1 MEILKSR
8 FVNVAI
14 DQWYQ
19 RRQKDA
25 EGDYYRQIAT
35 QGPRKDMNETTQGLY
50 ACSADGK
57 LLGYTNNRGPE
68 AVKRL
73 LKKAL
78 QEFQPIPAT
87 KIETWKQ
94 DPQFV
99 RALPEGGL
107 TVTVT
112 SKVLAASEETDDKRT
127 MIFQSSLGRDNLWI
141 RKDEHDAIV
150 KGDLSESLKRR
161 IARFHLIDNTRGEPP
176 MWEDGEIRKLE
187 LSLTKGRLKGS
198 VHLETKSGDRGYEVE
213 ILGVVETKDGK
224 VVRLDA
230 VAKGLFWGH
239 GSYTGLAA
247 PSGKFTLAIAFT
259 LSEGKEEADKVPPQ
273 GTKGWLPTYLNP

>member
-1 MEILKSR
+1 VEILKSK

-19 RRQKDA
+19 RRRKDA
-25 EGDYYRQIAT
+25 EGDYYRRIAT

-78 QEFQPIPAT
+78 QDFQPLPAAR
-87 KIETWKQ
+87 IDAGKQ
-94 DPQFV
+94 DPQFA
-99 RALPEGGL
+99 RTLPEGGL

-112 SKVLAASEETDDKRT
+112 SKVLADREETDDKRT
-127 MIFQSSLGRDNLWI
+127 KIFQSSLGRDNLWI

-150 KGDLSESLKRR
+150 KGNLLESLKRR

-176 MWEDGEIRKLE
+176 MWEGEEICKLD

-198 VHLETKSGDRGYEVE
+198 MRLETKSGDRGYEVE
-213 ILGVVETKDGK
+213 ILGVIETKDGK
-224 VVRLDA
+224 VVRFDA

-239 GSYTGLAA
+239 GSYTGAAA
-247 PSGKFTLAIAFT
+247 PSGKFPLAIAFT

-273 GTKGWLPTYLNP
+273 GTKGRLPGYLNP